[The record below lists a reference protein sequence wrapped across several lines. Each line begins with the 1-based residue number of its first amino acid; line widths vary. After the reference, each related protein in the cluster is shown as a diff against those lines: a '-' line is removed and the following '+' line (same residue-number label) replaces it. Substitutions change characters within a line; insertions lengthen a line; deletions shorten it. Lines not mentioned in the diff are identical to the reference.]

1 MGREIDVQILPKAGM
16 VNVTV
21 AGAAGGGSKD
31 AVKYTPQDLTDEQK
45 AQARENIGA
54 VSMVD
59 LNQRV
64 QVVDVNDIVSLQD
77 TNLILVMSEED
88 GKVAEILPSGQ
99 AEEYGWLYDWQEGWR
114 VADIAGFTYFGRTW
128 LDLLRY
134 MEEHSTPLSIVSNGV
149 VRHDIAQTLTQA
161 QQIQARTNIDAA
173 SKAQVTRIAL
183 NVGFTDKIK
192 DTATTLEDLS
202 NKVSIINVIDG
213 DRIAGCILPSS
224 QTGQIGW
231 LYEFE
236 EGWMLTK
243 DVSSYEVG
251 EHTWEDLLWYLDAN
265 SGKIVNAIRLALI
278 TGDLSQLTTEDKS
291 TLVAAINEVNADK
304 ASSAALTAEV
314 TRATAAEGALSG
326 EIGDL
331 SSLQTTAKDNL
342 VNAINEVAQGG
353 GGGGSEWEFI
363 KDIVITE
370 PVHRV
375 SDSLGGEYKELMIT
389 FEQAV
394 LIVNASGAG
403 VTDKFYVWADPSEAA
418 YGKMLQ
424 TGSSAGANVR
434 PAYIWMSQF
443 GDLRIVSSSLNTIYV
458 SPQALYTCC
467 AINSGFVK
475 TFSEIYL
482 QTVTAANN
490 INANTIHIYGKR

>member
-1 MGREIDVQILPKAGM
+1 MNYQTLHTAIDAYIKRNGRQEITGNILNGVLSLMTDTLGEGYQFGGVISPDTIFMPTDAKEFFICSEPG
-16 VNVTV
+16 TYISFGGIV
-21 AGAAGGGSKD
+21 AEEGELTLITYSDGFEKSVITGVGGAEG
-31 AVKYTPQDLTDEQK
+31 AVKYDE
-45 AQARENIGA
+45 
-54 VSMVD
+54 
-59 LNQRV
+59 
-64 QVVDVNDIVSLQD
+64 
-77 TNLILVMSEED
+77 
-88 GKVAEILPSGQ
+88 P
-99 AEEYGWLYDWQEGWR
+99 
-114 VADIAGFTYFGRTW
+114 
-128 LDLLRY
+128 
-134 MEEHSTPLSIVSNGV
+134 
-149 VRHDIAQTLTQA
+149 QTLSQA
-161 QQIQARTNIDAA
+161 QQTQARNNIDAA

-278 TGDLSQLTTEDKS
+278 TGDLSALTTEDKS

-331 SSLQTTAKDNL
+331 SSLTTTDKSNL

-353 GGGGSEWEFI
+353 GGGSEWELVNEFVTDASSP
-363 KDIVITE
+363 KRLLLAENVGQYSQVIVE
-370 PVHRV
+370 RV
-375 SDSLGGEYKELMIT
+375 AAT
-389 FEQAV
+389 V
-394 LIVNASGAG
+394 VNTNAYLEIGAG
-403 VTDKFYVWADPSEAA
+403 VTLTNIWLSNLNAA
-418 YGKMLQ
+418 YRNVWRVFPSNVITFCEGYYYNFANDRMRLTAKEFG
-424 TGSSAGANVR
+424 TGFGADMSKGLYLYFYQLASAPSGETYRV
-434 PAYIWMSQF
+434 Y
-443 GDLRIVSSSLNTIYV
+443 
-458 SPQALYTCC
+458 
-467 AINSGFVK
+467 AI
-475 TFSEIYL
+475 
-482 QTVTAANN
+482 
-490 INANTIHIYGKR
+490 KR